1 MEYCKLQIGCMI
13 IVLYVACI
21 YIREKQIY
29 QMKRKNVLFETILA
43 AGIVGIFFDGATAY
57 TVNHLAEIPAS
68 VNIFLH
74 LCFLSFLD
82 IFVFLMFLYMYDIT
96 RGLPQK
102 RGERI
107 GLFLPLLINIVVV
120 IVFMPQ
126 LEYRKGTFTNYSMG
140 MSAYTCFAMVAL
152 YVLAASGI
160 FLHSWK
166 NLERHKQIAI
176 ST

>member
-68 VNIFLH
+68 VNTFLH

-82 IFVFLMFLYMYDIT
+82 IFVFLMFLYMYE
-96 RGLPQK
+96 K
-102 RGERI
+102 RGTHRTFPASSDQYCGCDRI
-107 GLFLPLLINIVVV
+107 
-120 IVFMPQ
+120 
-126 LEYRKGTFTNYSMG
+126 YAT
-140 MSAYTCFAMVAL
+140 A
-152 YVLAASGI
+152 
-160 FLHSWK
+160 
-166 NLERHKQIAI
+166 
-176 ST
+176 

>member
-74 LCFLSFLD
+74 LCFSF
-82 IFVFLMFLYMYDIT
+82 FSGYFCVFDVFIYVRYYKRT
-96 RGLPQK
+96 ATEK
-102 RGERI
+102 RGTHRTFPASSDQYCGCDRI
-107 GLFLPLLINIVVV
+107 YAP
-120 IVFMPQ
+120 
-126 LEYRKGTFTNYSMG
+126 
-140 MSAYTCFAMVAL
+140 A
-152 YVLAASGI
+152 
-160 FLHSWK
+160 
-166 NLERHKQIAI
+166 
-176 ST
+176 

>member
-68 VNIFLH
+68 VNTFLH

-82 IFVFLMFLYMYDIT
+82 IFYVPHQSYNESLLD
-96 RGLPQK
+96 GVHNHPQ
-102 RGERI
+102 EHY
-107 GLFLPLLINIVVV
+107 P
-120 IVFMPQ
+120 
-126 LEYRKGTFTNYSMG
+126 
-140 MSAYTCFAMVAL
+140 
-152 YVLAASGI
+152 
-160 FLHSWK
+160 
-166 NLERHKQIAI
+166 
-176 ST
+176 

>member
-1 MEYCKLQIGCMI
+1 MY
-13 IVLYVACI
+13 LY
-21 YIREKQIY
+21 Q
-29 QMKRKNVLFETILA
+29 RKTDLSDETENVLFETILA

-68 VNIFLH
+68 VNTFLH

-107 GLFLPLLINIVVV
+107 GLFP
-120 IVFMPQ
+120 
-126 LEYRKGTFTNYSMG
+126 
-140 MSAYTCFAMVAL
+140 
-152 YVLAASGI
+152 ASSDQYCGCDRI
-160 FLHSWK
+160 Y
-166 NLERHKQIAI
+166 A
-176 ST
+176 TA

>member
-68 VNIFLH
+68 VNTFLH

-82 IFVFLMFLYMYDIT
+82 IFVFLMFLYIFLLHID
-96 RGLPQK
+96 QK
-102 RGERI
+102 HCFV
-107 GLFLPLLINIVVV
+107 LFLRIIFAVVFV
-120 IVFMPQ
+120 SEIPPPFSV
-126 LEYRKGTFTNYSMG
+126 E
-140 MSAYTCFAMVAL
+140 
-152 YVLAASGI
+152 
-160 FLHSWK
+160 
-166 NLERHKQIAI
+166 
-176 ST
+176 

>member
-82 IFVFLMFLYMYDIT
+82 IFVFLMYVRYYKRT
-96 RGLPQK
+96 ATEK
-102 RGERI
+102 RGTHRTFPASSDQYCGCDRI
-107 GLFLPLLINIVVV
+107 YAP
-120 IVFMPQ
+120 
-126 LEYRKGTFTNYSMG
+126 
-140 MSAYTCFAMVAL
+140 A
-152 YVLAASGI
+152 
-160 FLHSWK
+160 
-166 NLERHKQIAI
+166 
-176 ST
+176 

>member
-1 MEYCKLQIGCMI
+1 MVLSVLRILKQKNDPQWWTGDEMEYCKLQIGCMI

-57 TVNHLAEIPAS
+57 TVNHLAEIPAFCQH
-68 VNIFLH
+68 IFTS
-74 LCFLSFLD
+74 CVFFLFWI

-107 GLFLPLLINIVVV
+107 GLFLPLLI
-120 IVFMPQ
+120 
-126 LEYRKGTFTNYSMG
+126 
-140 MSAYTCFAMVAL
+140 
-152 YVLAASGI
+152 
-160 FLHSWK
+160 
-166 NLERHKQIAI
+166 
-176 ST
+176 

>member
-68 VNIFLH
+68 VNTFLH

-82 IFVFLMFLYMYDIT
+82 IFVFLMFYICTILQEDCH
-96 RGLPQK
+96 RKEGNASDFSC
-102 RGERI
+102 
-107 GLFLPLLINIVVV
+107 LF
-120 IVFMPQ
+120 
-126 LEYRKGTFTNYSMG
+126 
-140 MSAYTCFAMVAL
+140 
-152 YVLAASGI
+152 
-160 FLHSWK
+160 
-166 NLERHKQIAI
+166 
-176 ST
+176 

>member
-68 VNIFLH
+68 VNTFLH

-82 IFVFLMFLYMYDIT
+82 IFYELHQSLD
-96 RGLPQK
+96 
-102 RGERI
+102 ES
-107 GLFLPLLINIVVV
+107 LLDGV
-120 IVFMPQ
+120 
-126 LEYRKGTFTNYSMG
+126 
-140 MSAYTCFAMVAL
+140 
-152 YVLAASGI
+152 
-160 FLHSWK
+160 HSHR
-166 NLERHKQIAI
+166 LIHYP
-176 ST
+176 

>member
-68 VNIFLH
+68 VNTF
-74 LCFLSFLD
+74 C
-82 IFVFLMFLYMYDIT
+82 VFDVFIYVRYYKRT
-96 RGLPQK
+96 ATEK
-102 RGERI
+102 RGTHRTFPASSDQYCGCDRI
-107 GLFLPLLINIVVV
+107 
-120 IVFMPQ
+120 
-126 LEYRKGTFTNYSMG
+126 YAT
-140 MSAYTCFAMVAL
+140 A
-152 YVLAASGI
+152 
-160 FLHSWK
+160 
-166 NLERHKQIAI
+166 
-176 ST
+176 

>member
-68 VNIFLH
+68 VNTFLH

-126 LEYRKGTFTNYSMG
+126 LEYRKRNVYQLFDGNVCIYLFCDGGVVCTCCEWYF
-140 MSAYTCFAMVAL
+140 SAQ
-152 YVLAASGI
+152 
-160 FLHSWK
+160 
-166 NLERHKQIAI
+166 LEE
-176 ST
+176 S

>member
-68 VNIFLH
+68 VNTFLH

-82 IFVFLMFLYMYDIT
+82 VFIYVRYYKRT
-96 RGLPQK
+96 ATEK
-102 RGERI
+102 RGTHRTFPASSDQYCGCDRI
-107 GLFLPLLINIVVV
+107 
-120 IVFMPQ
+120 
-126 LEYRKGTFTNYSMG
+126 YAT
-140 MSAYTCFAMVAL
+140 A
-152 YVLAASGI
+152 
-160 FLHSWK
+160 
-166 NLERHKQIAI
+166 
-176 ST
+176 

>member
-68 VNIFLH
+68 VNTFLH

-102 RGERI
+102 EGNVSDFSC
-107 GLFLPLLINIVVV
+107 LF
-120 IVFMPQ
+120 
-126 LEYRKGTFTNYSMG
+126 
-140 MSAYTCFAMVAL
+140 
-152 YVLAASGI
+152 
-160 FLHSWK
+160 
-166 NLERHKQIAI
+166 
-176 ST
+176 